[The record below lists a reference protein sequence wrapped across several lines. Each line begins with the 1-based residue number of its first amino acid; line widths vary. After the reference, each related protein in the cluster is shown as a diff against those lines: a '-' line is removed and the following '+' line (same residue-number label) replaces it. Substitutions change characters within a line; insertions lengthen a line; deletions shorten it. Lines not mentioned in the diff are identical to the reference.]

1 MRIAL
6 LALGVWASG
15 AAAQAPVTL
24 TRVRTAVFTE
34 TYAFDDGLAFRRVN
48 EITVPVG
55 ADVRLGRFADLTI
68 SSGWARVLLRTSD
81 AAQLPD
87 QRVSGVLDTEFRL
100 GINAIPGK
108 LIILATGVVPTGI
121 NAVDATELSLLGA
134 LASDI
139 IGFAAP
145 SVGSGGSVG
154 GGFAGALPLGR
165 FAAGVGATYR
175 YPLTYT
181 PVVGDTVSLRPGPEF
196 RVRVGVEGPVSRTTY
211 LRVAAVF
218 ATRGRDELAGQPQ
231 HGVGNRVVGYLAV
244 NRQVGRVA
252 ATLYGFDVYRAAPQ
266 LEATA
271 AGAALLPKGNL
282 LAVGGRFAIGVRTE
296 TEVTPRFEY
305 RLSAAEADPS
315 VTALRRLGDS
325 FRFGLDVRNQFT
337 AQLAAILQLGRVTG
351 AVVQG
356 GADIGFSG
364 TRAALHLEFTP

>member
-1 MRIAL
+1 
-6 LALGVWASG
+6 
-15 AAAQAPVTL
+15 
-24 TRVRTAVFTE
+24 
-34 TYAFDDGLAFRRVN
+34 
-48 EITVPVG
+48 
-55 ADVRLGRFADLTI
+55 
-68 SSGWARVLLRTSD
+68 
-81 AAQLPD
+81 
-87 QRVSGVLDTEFRL
+87 
-100 GINAIPGK
+100 
-108 LIILATGVVPTGI
+108 
-121 NAVDATELSLLGA
+121 
-134 LASDI
+134 
-139 IGFAAP
+139 
-145 SVGSGGSVG
+145 
-154 GGFAGALPLGR
+154 
-165 FAAGVGATYR
+165 
-175 YPLTYT
+175 
-181 PVVGDTVSLRPGPEF
+181 
-196 RVRVGVEGPVSRTTY
+196 
-211 LRVAAVF
+211 
-218 ATRGRDELAGQPQ
+218 
-231 HGVGNRVVGYLAV
+231 VGYLAV